1 MSGFD
6 QERAPLVDRRQSA
19 REAFDDEWNI
29 TPGQIDREPWAIR
42 LQIAREASIETAT
55 RVQITPEII
64 EAARDAWRQAEGSW
78 ADDPGPRE
86 AARLAAAFRAAGFE
100 VVD

>member
-1 MSGFD
+1 VSGFD

-19 REAFDDEWNI
+19 REAFDDEWII

-55 RVQITPEII
+55 RVQITPELL
-64 EAARDAWRQAEGSW
+64 ATM
-78 ADDPGPRE
+78 DPATGNRE
-86 AARLAAAFRAAGFE
+86 TRLRAAFRAAGFE